1 MLLQSLMSQL
11 PPSAARANGSSLPPA
26 PWTSN
31 NNGGTAHNNI
41 NNSNNSNS
49 NGNTADLLKSLYLVQ
64 QRANR
69 LQQELH
75 QGLHQHNSQN

>member
-1 MLLQSLMSQL
+1 MSQI

-31 NNGGTAHNNI
+31 NNGGTAHTSINNI
-41 NNSNNSNS
+41 NNNNNNNNS

>member
-41 NNSNNSNS
+41 NNNNNNNSN
-49 NGNTADLLKSLYLVQ
+49 NNTADLLKSLYLVQ